1 MSIVL
6 KNANILIGRTLAL
19 GDLLIQG
26 ELIGAVGEG
35 LCGDKAFDLAGKT
48 VLPGFIDTHT
58 HGGGGYDVNLS
69 TREDLTKLSDFFAA
83 QGTTLWLASV
93 LTDTRE
99 KTLECISNITQAMA
113 DKSGAKL
120 YGIHLEGPFL
130 SEEYKGAMPP
140 WLLQSGDLALFRE
153 YQAAANGAI
162 KYMTVAPEV
171 DGVLPL
177 IQQISSEIN
186 VGIGHSN
193 ADFDTAMAAIEAGAC
208 LSTHT
213 FNAMRPLHHHEIGI
227 AGAALLS
234 DIWCEAIGDGLHLS
248 PATLNLILKTKG
260 YDRVVVITDSIM
272 AAGLA
277 DGDYK
282 LGVNDVVVKG
292 GDARLKVGDARA
304 GSTLTM
310 GRAIKNLVRF
320 TGKPVEEIACLVTE
334 NPAKELGIF
343 GSRGSIAPGKF
354 ADLAVLSE
362 DLDVV
367 MTIREGRIVFQK

>member
-6 KNANILIGRTLAL
+6 KNANILIGRSLAL

-130 SEEYKGAMPP
+130 SEEY
-140 WLLQSGDLALFRE
+140 
-153 YQAAANGAI
+153 
-162 KYMTVAPEV
+162 
-171 DGVLPL
+171 
-177 IQQISSEIN
+177 
-186 VGIGHSN
+186 
-193 ADFDTAMAAIEAGAC
+193 
-208 LSTHT
+208 
-213 FNAMRPLHHHEIGI
+213 
-227 AGAALLS
+227 
-234 DIWCEAIGDGLHLS
+234 
-248 PATLNLILKTKG
+248 
-260 YDRVVVITDSIM
+260 
-272 AAGLA
+272 
-277 DGDYK
+277 
-282 LGVNDVVVKG
+282 
-292 GDARLKVGDARA
+292 
-304 GSTLTM
+304 
-310 GRAIKNLVRF
+310 
-320 TGKPVEEIACLVTE
+320 
-334 NPAKELGIF
+334 
-343 GSRGSIAPGKF
+343 
-354 ADLAVLSE
+354 
-362 DLDVV
+362 
-367 MTIREGRIVFQK
+367 